1 MKFLVK
7 NYSLEE
13 QNEQKLG
20 YLPFSHLPREC
31 ANHSAA
37 SCSGLALSQSFLLQL
52 YKQLNINWTR
62 KTDWPSGEKKGT
74 YLGHERPSSALSSE
88 PAEVNFSDLLLS

>member
-13 QNEQKLG
+13 QNAQKLG

-31 ANHSAA
+31 ANHSAT
-37 SCSGLALSQSFLLQL
+37 SCSGLDLSQSFLLQL

-62 KTDWPSGEKKGT
+62 KTDWPSGEKKRLTWDMSGQVQ
-74 YLGHERPSSALSSE
+74 LSAL
-88 PAEVNFSDLLLS
+88 NLLK